1 MLREETDL
9 DALSNVLTS
18 AVGESLQPAHV
29 SLWLY
34 EPELP
39 LRGS

>member
-1 MLREETDL
+1 MVREETDL

-18 AVGESLQPAHV
+18 VVEETLQSAHT
-29 SLWLY
+29 SLWLR